1 MVPGEKSH
9 WHAGKDP
16 RLESQVQVL
25 QPEERISVFVLDED
39 TRTKVSEST
48 EDLIT
53 TGPYL
58 EITRIYDMDEIIIR
72 MLYCLVVGDAL
83 VGL

>member
-1 MVPGEKSH
+1 M
-9 WHAGKDP
+9 
-16 RLESQVQVL
+16 
-25 QPEERISVFVLDED
+25 FVLDKD
-39 TRTKVSEST
+39 TRTKASEST

-58 EITRIYDMDEIIIR
+58 EITRIYDMDEMIIR
-72 MLYCLVVGDAL
+72 LLYCLVVGDAL

>member
-1 MVPGEKSH
+1 
-9 WHAGKDP
+9 
-16 RLESQVQVL
+16 
-25 QPEERISVFVLDED
+25 VFVLERD

-48 EDLIT
+48 ETLAT
-53 TGPYL
+53 KGPYHKY
-58 EITRIYDMDEIIIR
+58 TRIQDMDQ